1 MFVFFFQLVIFLS
14 FFFLSFTNF
23 LSFFFFFFFFFFV
36 TIGVVSDLSAGVL
49 KECSSEI
56 APVLAYIFNESLA
69 QGAVPDD
76 WRLANVTPV
85 FKRGKNTM
93 LLITD
98 RCRSRASA
106 AKPWSIY

>member
-1 MFVFFFQLVIFLS
+1 MVRQLNSQHALCFKAEIRIAMYPPL
-14 FFFLSFTNF
+14 FTVRF
-23 LSFFFFFFFFFFV
+23 
-36 TIGVVSDLSAGVL
+36 VL

-69 QGAVPDD
+69 QDAVPDD
-76 WRLANVTPV
+76 WRLANATPI
-85 FKRGKNTM
+85 FKKGENTM

-106 AKPWSIY
+106 AKPWSIYWLVA